1 MNERVLSPKC
11 SPDNCFVCLFFG
23 SFNYVVYVKPNH
35 TAWAKSIKYCSN
47 WDLAARYTS
56 VKAPLGPWT
65 PNFGTPTHRT
75 LVIRLPTPLKSQL
88 KIYFLSILLSV
99 SFSPPSLEQQ
109 PYHGYYWC
117 IQYCFPL
124 NKINNPQWEPINVH
138 PVTTHQYPDQPYT
151 RMQTI
156 WRTWTLPQCQ
166 IKQSPWKR
174 SHHQTQVGKGE
185 KKIANL

>member
-11 SPDNCFVCLFFG
+11 SPDNCFVFCLFFG

-65 PNFGTPTHRT
+65 PNFGTPAHGT
-75 LVIRLPTPLKSQL
+75 LVIRLPTPL

-99 SFSPPSLEQQ
+99 SFSPLSLEQQ

-124 NKINNPQWEPINVH
+124 NKIN
-138 PVTTHQYPDQPYT
+138 
-151 RMQTI
+151 
-156 WRTWTLPQCQ
+156 
-166 IKQSPWKR
+166 KQSSMRTNKCPS
-174 SHHQTQVGKGE
+174 SHNTPISWPTIHSYANNMAYLNTAPMSNQTNSMKKKSPSNSSGEGE
-185 KKIANL
+185 KK